1 MAIEFRCTQ
10 CNKLLR
16 TGDDT
21 AGKQAKCP
29 ECGAVVDIP
38 TSGGA
43 APAAG
48 GPSPSSLPPSS
59 LPPSSPFGP
68 SGSPFAPGRPLPE
81 GGTDPQNPYRSPGA
95 YGGPL
100 PGYGQPEGVFAPAK
114 IEMED
119 IFNRTWIIFKQQW
132 GPCLLAM
139 IVVWAVSGAFNM
151 VFGFGLRFAG
161 NMSGDQGIAAACN
174 IASSLITTPFGIWL
188 GIGLALYFLKIA
200 RGQRAELGELFT
212 GGPFFL
218 RILGAS
224 ILVGLA
230 YIAGLIL
237 CIVPA
242 IIIGLMFSQ
251 FYYLILDRKVGV
263 IDSLSISKDIMVGNK
278 MTLFLILL
286 IGGVVGFLIVVFT
299 CFLGL
304 LVVGPFFAL
313 LWPVIYLAI
322 TGQPTADRLMYRPPM
337 A

>member
-38 TSGGA
+38 ARGGA
-43 APAAG
+43 GSSAG
-48 GPSPSSLPPSS
+48 GPPPSSLPPAGP
-59 LPPSSPFGP
+59 PPSSPFGP

-100 PGYGQPEGVFAPAK
+100 PGYGQPEGVFAPTK

-139 IVVWAVSGAFNM
+139 IVVWAISGAFNM
-151 VFGFGLRFAG
+151 IFGFGLTFAG
-161 NMSGDQGIAAACN
+161 NMSGDREVIAVCN
-174 IASSLITTPFGIWL
+174 VASNLITTLFGIWL
-188 GIGLALYFLKIA
+188 GIGQAIYFLKIA

-212 GGPFFL
+212 GGPYFL

-224 ILVGLA
+224 ILFGLA
-230 YIAGLIL
+230 YLVGLIL
-237 CIVPA
+237 CIVPG

-251 FYYLILDRKVGV
+251 YYYLILDRKVGV
-263 IDSLSISKDIMVGNK
+263 IDSLNISKDIMVGNK
-278 MTLFLILL
+278 MTLFLIGL
-286 IGGVVGFLIVVFT
+286 IGVVVTILVAVFT
-299 CFLGL
+299 CLIGL
-304 LVVGPFFAL
+304 LVAIPFFAL
-313 LWPVIYLAI
+313 LWPVTYLAI